1 MVTAVGHGVAL
12 RAEQTGPA
20 GRIPAGFWVFISEL
34 AGRRGVFV
42 RGYQATRTER
52 HRNRC
57 AVVTIKARGGLP
69 TCPSR

>member
-20 GRIPAGFWVFISEL
+20 GWVPTGFWVFVSEL
-34 AGRRGVFV
+34 TGGCGVFV
-42 RGYQATRTER
+42 RGYQATRTELD
-52 HRNRC
+52 RNWY
-57 AVVTIKARGGLP
+57 AGVTLKARGGLP